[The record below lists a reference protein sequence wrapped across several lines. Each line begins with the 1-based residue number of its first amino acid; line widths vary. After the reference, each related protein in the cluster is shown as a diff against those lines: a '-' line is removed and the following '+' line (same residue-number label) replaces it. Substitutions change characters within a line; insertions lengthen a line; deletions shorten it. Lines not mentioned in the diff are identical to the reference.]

1 MIWSKVLWENIHFGK
16 GGGGLVWCEPDD
28 HPFLQIILV
37 PKSKCGKYQ
46 RRPLLSLLY
55 LSFLYDYDCD
65 LLNNGLFISGS
76 GGGLDRTAHQP
87 NLCRQGI
94 TVHIRWWDKPHN
106 AYMYTVQYCTFSQ
119 GPCYEK
125 SMVRQLA
132 LHFCYP
138 TSRSYNLLY
147 LCSGEPRLALTHPQ
161 FWNAQMSINVK
172 LDLLMPLKNLLFPLH
187 NPSCLRHANASRHRS
202 LMGLNLACVTS
213 SAGKVAPCTW
223 ASHLASSFFIVIHLK
238 EHAVYQEKNRFF
250 VENVCCSSAFYI

>member
-1 MIWSKVLWENIHFGK
+1 MVWTGWSSFSSN
-16 GGGGLVWCEPDD
+16 
-28 HPFLQIILV
+28 HPGAKKQVRQVSATTFAFSSVFILLTV
-37 PKSKCGKYQ
+37 
-46 RRPLLSLLY
+46 
-55 LSFLYDYDCD
+55 YDYDCD

-138 TSRSYNLLY
+138 TSRSYNFLY
-147 LCSGEPRLALTHPQ
+147 LCSGEPRLALTHTQ

-172 LDLLMPLKNLLFPLH
+172 LDLLMPLKNLVFPLCTT
-187 NPSCLRHANASRHRS
+187 PSVSGTLMPHATAV
-202 LMGLNLACVTS
+202 C
-213 SAGKVAPCTW
+213 W
-223 ASHLASSFFIVIHLK
+223 A
-238 EHAVYQEKNRFF
+238 
-250 VENVCCSSAFYI
+250 